1 MPLSISKLT
10 KLLEDKN
17 FSVKRYYKLYGT
29 CAFVEMISNI
39 SSTTFMMYIQSKY
52 EFKINEP
59 NTYKLK
65 YISLSDSDKEEVS
78 DEYAGSPQED
88 MLEKAYQNISLNHNY
103 GKKNENFENKL
114 EISYKKSI
122 TIKDLESTDSYD
134 VKCIFRQLRRLK
146 YCVSD
151 LRYKLVILY
160 KRYLCVLHRDDSIDC
175 FYIKKFPISDEPRRE
190 LIITFDLELLYE
202 NSDNIMI
209 DLEQIKEGIDKI
221 FDKNH
226 LAHAK
231 NLQYMLEKRS
241 DLVTV
246 SNNIFI
252 KKTKLRNEIN
262 KHQILLKRILQEEKV
277 IYSKLSNLQEKN
289 VNRNNITRDI
299 SYIHQKNQYIKEL
312 EKLCELKD
320 SIMENILMNQAKEK
334 HTTLMV
340 DKILFDNMVMLDRI
354 FKNIQEL
361 YKMN

>member
-17 FSVKRYYKLYGT
+17 FTIKRYYKLYGT
-29 CAFVEMISNI
+29 CAFIEMISDT

-52 EFKINEP
+52 EFKVHEP

-65 YISLSDSDKEEVS
+65 YISLSESDKEEVS

-88 MLEKAYQNISLNHNY
+88 TLEKAYENISLTHQY
-103 GKKNENFENKL
+103 SKENENIEDKL
-114 EISYKKSI
+114 ETSYKKSI
-122 TIKDLESTDSYD
+122 TIKDLETTDSYD

-151 LRYKLVILY
+151 LRYKLIILY

-175 FYIKKFPISDEPRRE
+175 FYIKKFPVGDTPMRE

-202 NSDNIMI
+202 NSENIMM
-209 DLEQIKEGIDKI
+209 DLEQIKTGIDKI

-241 DLVTV
+241 DIGIV
-246 SNNIFI
+246 SNNIFV
-252 KKTKLRNEIN
+252 KKTRLRNIIHE
-262 KHQILLKRILQEEKV
+262 HQNLLSRVLQSERF
-277 IYSKLSNLQEKN
+277 IYAKLTELQEKN
-289 VNRNNITRDI
+289 VNRINITRDI
-299 SYIHQKNQYIKEL
+299 SYVHQKNQYIKEL
-312 EKLCELKD
+312 SKLAEIKE
-320 SIMENILMNQAKEK
+320 SIMESILINQAKEK